1 MFLSHKITEL
11 HGETIVTLY
20 LDPQLNEYADEFS
33 NKKEE
38 QSFKYSVF
46 QYVRT
51 HLPSVK
57 ANAIRIM
64 AGSILVTVI
73 PFSSDKVSANEI
85 TATTANVNAE
95 TTYTVKSGDTLYLIS
110 KQYGVSVDDLKQANN
125 LTADTIYVGQVLK
138 IPTVGKTST
147 NTSTVIKGPKGEIG
161 YVKIVKRIN
170 LWKRDAN
177 GKLEFVRVLNPGER
191 YRVYGE
197 DQMYGGQYDV
207 GARHYITKMAGY
219 LEYEGVTNTDIN
231 VPTQTQTQTSMPSPD
246 TDVRGSHGEI
256 GHIHIKKRINLWK
269 RVNGK
274 LEYVRVLNP
283 GEVYRV
289 YGMDDRFGG
298 QFDVGSNHYITN
310 MSGFVDFRSLKPVTQ
325 ETAGSFY
332 TVQTNDTLSGIA
344 LKFGTTV
351 QKIKELN
358 GLTTDVIYVGQ
369 RLKMEGDV
377 PSLSSKSYI
386 THTVG
391 QGDTIWG
398 LSVKYGIPQSELLK
412 DNNLSTQSVL
422 RIGQQLRIP
431 QYQIAVKETP
441 SPNHGEYVDWWTE
454 AQYLFPIGSVA
465 TVTDYQTGITFKVK
479 RTVGANHADCEP
491 LTASDTEIAK
501 GVWGGFSWK
510 ERAVVVDVNGR
521 KLAASM
527 SFMPHDVQYIT
538 DNNFNGHF
546 DIHFNNSTR
555 HIDGKIDV
563 AHQDQI
569 KVAAGTR

>member
-1 MFLSHKITEL
+1 MFLSHKVTEL
-11 HGETIVTLY
+11 EEETIVTLY
-20 LDPQLNEYADEFS
+20 LDPQLTEYADEFS
-33 NKKEE
+33 AKKEE

-46 QYVRT
+46 QYVQT

-57 ANAIRIM
+57 ATAIRVM

-73 PFSSDKVSANEI
+73 PFSTDKVSANEP
-85 TATTANVNAE
+85 TATAVNVNAA
-95 TTYTVKSGDTLYLIS
+95 TTYIVKPGDSLYLIS
-110 KQYGVSVDDLKQANN
+110 KQLGISVDSLKQANN
-125 LTADTIYVGQVLK
+125 LTSDIIHVGQVLK
-138 IPTVGKTST
+138 VPTVGQKSSDTS
-147 NTSTVIKGPKGEIG
+147 VVLKGPKGEIG
-161 YVKIVKRIN
+161 YVKVVKRIN
-170 LWKRDAN
+170 LWKRDVN

-197 DQMYGGQYDV
+197 DQKYGGQYDV

-219 LEYEGVTNTDIN
+219 IEFEGVSNT
-231 VPTQTQTQTSMPSPD
+231 VVKEPTQTSLPTPD
-246 TDVRGSHGEI
+246 TDVRGPRGEI

-289 YGMDDRFGG
+289 YRMDDRFGG
-298 QFDVGSNHYITN
+298 QFDVGSNHFITN
-310 MSGFVDFRSLKPVTQ
+310 MSGFVDFRPLQPVTQ
-325 ETAGSFY
+325 ETVGSFY

-344 LKFGTTV
+344 LKFKTSV

-358 GLTTDVIYVGQ
+358 GLTTDTIFVGQ
-369 RLKMEGDV
+369 RLKIEGDV
-377 PSLSSKSYI
+377 PSLTSKTYI
-386 THTVG
+386 SHTVS

-412 DNNLSTQSVL
+412 DNSLTTQSVL

-441 SPNHGEYVDWWTE
+441 TLNHGEYVDWWTE
-454 AQYLFPIGSVA
+454 AQYLFPIGAVA
-465 TVTDYQTGITFKVK
+465 TVTDFQTGVSFKVK
-479 RTVGANHADCEP
+479 RTIGANHADCEP
-491 LTASDTEIAK
+491 LTATDTEIAK
-501 GVWGGFSWK
+501 GLWGGFSWK

-538 DNNFNGHF
+538 NNNFNGHF

-563 AHQDQI
+563 AHQEQI
-569 KVAAGTR
+569 RIAAGSS